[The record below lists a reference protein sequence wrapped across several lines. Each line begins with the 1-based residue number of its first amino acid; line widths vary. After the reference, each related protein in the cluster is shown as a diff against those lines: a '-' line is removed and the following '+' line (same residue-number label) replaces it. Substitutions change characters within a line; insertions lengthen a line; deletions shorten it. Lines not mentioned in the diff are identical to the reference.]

1 MELESLQNQQG
12 CVFSH
17 ILFRYFN
24 LLNLGQIWS
33 CGEWKQAVMSPAYQ
47 TPNLILIKCCFFN
60 KVDCYNNNVLGWR
73 VLAPDKRIVFG
84 PPSSF
89 KGKLISLS
97 KLDIFSLGKA
107 IEANTYIVLGLK
119 GKFYTGDNQKCSCI
133 SFFSSKNRVSSTN
146 LESCHNGKVFFF
158 RGGGEYTV
166 LGKERKT
173 FPGSVVFFFFFS
185 ALRNPLLR
193 HHWHEMSLM
202 WWPIYKNLALL
213 QMGLCV
219 QGQPVTLSEYLIADR
234 GTIKAISCYL
244 Y

>member
-1 MELESLQNQQG
+1 
-12 CVFSH
+12 
-17 ILFRYFN
+17 
-24 LLNLGQIWS
+24 
-33 CGEWKQAVMSPAYQ
+33 MSPAYQ

-166 LGKERKT
+166 LGKGRKT

-185 ALRNPLLR
+185 IEELTFEASLAWNVTDVMAHIQKPCPSADGVVCSGTASHTFWISHCRQR
-193 HHWHEMSLM
+193 HH
-202 WWPIYKNLALL
+202 
-213 QMGLCV
+213 
-219 QGQPVTLSEYLIADR
+219 
-234 GTIKAISCYL
+234 
-244 Y
+244 

>member
-1 MELESLQNQQG
+1 
-12 CVFSH
+12 
-17 ILFRYFN
+17 
-24 LLNLGQIWS
+24 
-33 CGEWKQAVMSPAYQ
+33 MSPAYQ

-60 KVDCYNNNVLGWR
+60 KVDCYNNNVLGRR

-158 RGGGEYTV
+158 RRGGEYTV
-166 LGKERKT
+166 LGKGRKT
-173 FPGSVVFFFFFS
+173 FPGSVVFFFFFQHWGTHFWGIIGMKCHWCDGPYTKTLPFCRWGCVFRDS
-185 ALRNPLLR
+185 QSHFLNISLQTEAPLRPLAVTYTKQSR
-193 HHWHEMSLM
+193 MNG
-202 WWPIYKNLALL
+202 KLANYDQAGLL
-213 QMGLCV
+213 FFPFQ
-219 QGQPVTLSEYLIADR
+219 TH
-234 GTIKAISCYL
+234 
-244 Y
+244 